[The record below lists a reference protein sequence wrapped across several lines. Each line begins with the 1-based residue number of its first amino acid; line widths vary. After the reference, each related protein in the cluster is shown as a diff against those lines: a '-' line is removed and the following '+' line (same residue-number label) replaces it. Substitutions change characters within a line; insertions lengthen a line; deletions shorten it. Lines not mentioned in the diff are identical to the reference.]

1 MLRQA
6 LAVGIVATAMLGF
19 GNAVAHAFTP
29 QDELRFALLDEQR
42 ESDAYKQLS
51 ISLGH
56 KTCTEIERAPGRKTA
71 LIAFDRQHPA
81 TNVGLNGMTATEI
94 DILAYCPGRMLEP

>member
-6 LAVGIVATAMLGF
+6 IAVGIVATAMLGF
-19 GNAVAHAFTP
+19 GGAVAHAFTP
-29 QDELRFALLDEQR
+29 QDELRFHLMQDQHQ
-42 ESDAYKQLS
+42 SDAYKTRS

-56 KTCTEIERAPGRKTA
+56 KTCAEIERTPSRKAA

-81 TNVGLNGMTATEI
+81 TNVGMNGMTATEI
-94 DILAYCPGRMLEP
+94 DIMAYCPAHMLRP